1 MRLAFGDC
9 VFDSGTREVWRE
21 GRVLDLAP
29 KAFALLELLI
39 ARQPN
44 AVPKE
49 EIHERLWP
57 GTFVSDASVAN
68 QVAELRA
75 ALGDDARR
83 PRIIRTVHRFGY
95 AFVGDSGADPAPK
108 SRPSARQ
115 RLPVCRL
122 LWDGREIRLSPGENL
137 IGREE
142 EVAVWIDDS
151 SVSRRHARI
160 VVDERGAT
168 VEDLGSKNGTLLGGV
183 KIRGVVGL
191 ADRDE
196 LRVGPARMVF
206 RVYRQAGS
214 TATASGSSARR

>member
-9 VFDSGTREVWRE
+9 VFDSGTREVLRGDRALE
-21 GRVLDLAP
+21 LPP
-29 KAFALLELLI
+29 KAFALLEVLI
-39 ARQPN
+39 ANQPN
-44 AVPKE
+44 AVSKE

-68 QVAELRA
+68 LVAALRA

-95 AFVGDSGADPAPK
+95 AFAARAQMPSGRAATGPAG
-108 SRPSARQ
+108 A
-115 RLPVCRL
+115 PVCRL
-122 LWDGREIRLSPGENL
+122 LWDGREIQLSGGENV

-142 EVAVWIDDS
+142 DVAVWIDDS

-160 VVDERGAT
+160 VVDARGAT
-168 VEDLGSKNGTLLGGV
+168 LEDLESKNGTSVGGV
-183 KIRGVVGL
+183 KIRGCVPL

-196 LRVGPARMVF
+196 IRVGPARMVF
-206 RVYRQAGS
+206 RCYRRAGS
-214 TATASGSSARR
+214 TESAVEDAASRR

>member
-9 VFDSGTREVWRE
+9 VFDSGTREVLRG

-39 ARQPN
+39 ARHPN

-95 AFVGDSGADPAPK
+95 AFLGEAGSVPENRVTRKGVPA
-108 SRPSARQ
+108 
-115 RLPVCRL
+115 CRL
-122 LWDGREIRLSPGENL
+122 LWDGREIHLRAGENL

-142 EVAVWIDDS
+142 DVAVWIDDS
-151 SVSRRHARI
+151 SVSRRHARL
-160 VVDERGAT
+160 VVDAQGAT
-168 VEDLGSKNGTLLGGV
+168 IEDLGSKNGTLVRGGR
-183 KIRGVVGL
+183 IRESTRL

-196 LRVGPARMVF
+196 IRVGPARMVF
-206 RVYRQAGS
+206 RLYQRAGS
-214 TATASGSSARR
+214 TATASERAANR

>member
-9 VFDSGTREVWRE
+9 VFDSGTREVLRG
-21 GRVLDLAP
+21 GRVLDLPP

-44 AVPKE
+44 AVAKE

-75 ALGDDARR
+75 ALGDDSRQ
-83 PRIIRTVHRFGY
+83 PRVIRTVHRFGY
-95 AFVGDSGADPAPK
+95 AFVGDASAESVSK
-108 SRPSARQ
+108 SRPSAR
-115 RLPVCRL
+115 RGFPVCRL

-183 KIRGVVGL
+183 KVRGVVGL

-196 LRVGPARMVF
+196 IRVGPARMVF
-206 RVYRQAGS
+206 RVYRRAGS
-214 TATASGSSARR
+214 TATASESEASR

>member
-9 VFDSGTREVWRE
+9 VFDSGTREVSRG
-21 GRVLDLAP
+21 GRVLDLPP

-44 AVPKE
+44 AVSKE
-49 EIHERLWP
+49 KIHERLWP

-83 PRIIRTVHRFGY
+83 PTVIRTVHRFGY
-95 AFVGDSGADPAPK
+95 AFVAGA
-108 SRPSARQ
+108 RRGSAAV
-115 RLPVCRL
+115 PVCRL
-122 LWDGREIRLSPGENL
+122 LWDGREIHLSAGENV

-142 EVAVWIDDS
+142 DVAVWIDDS
-151 SVSRRHARI
+151 AVSRRHARI
-160 VVDERGAT
+160 VVEAAGAWL
-168 VEDLGSKNGTLLGGV
+168 EDLRSKNGTHLNGG
-183 KIRGVVGL
+183 KLRSIARL

-196 LRVGPARMVF
+196 IRIGPARLVF
-206 RVYRQAGS
+206 RVYRRAGS
-214 TATASGSSARR
+214 TATASESAAHR

>member
-9 VFDSGTREVWRE
+9 VFDSGTREVARS
-21 GRVLDLAP
+21 GGTLALSP

-39 ARQPN
+39 ANRPN
-44 AVPKE
+44 AVSKE

-68 QVAELRA
+68 QVADLRA
-75 ALGDDARR
+75 ALGDDARE

-95 AFVGDSGADPAPK
+95 AFVAGARPA
-108 SRPSARQ
+108 SAAATARPPST
-115 RLPVCRL
+115 PVCRL
-122 LWDGREIRLSPGENL
+122 LWDGREIRLSKGENG

-142 EVAVWIDDS
+142 DVAVWIDDS

-160 VVDERGAT
+160 VVDASGAWL
-168 VEDLGSKNGTLLGGV
+168 EDLKSKNGTYLNGGKLRAV
-183 KIRGVVGL
+183 ARL

-196 LRVGPARMVF
+196 IRIGPARMVF
-206 RVYRQAGS
+206 RVYRRAGS
-214 TATASGSSARR
+214 TATASESAANR